1 MNSNQQS
8 IESFNNQFIY
18 KGWIL
23 TRKILKIK
31 SKNYNFLIFFS
42 LSLSLK
48 SSRRINSG

>member
-23 TRKILKIK
+23 TRNNLKIK
-31 SKNYNFLIFFS
+31 NNKKIFKIFF
-42 LSLSLK
+42 LLSLK